1 MKFSYFLI
9 ILNKAALITEGG
21 GFRTI
26 FTAGV
31 LDAFIV
37 NQYNPFT
44 HYLGVS
50 GGALTLSSYLV
61 GLYRKNYEVTIETAS
76 NDKFLSLRRYINGGN
91 YMDLNVLFNIAQYKN
106 PFIPEEAIKLLNG
119 KLFVI
124 VCTNVNDGSP
134 TYFHPTA
141 DNWLDCLKASSSLP
155 LLTRNP
161 IIIDDEPFLDGGFSD
176 PLPVDKAIE
185 LGAESI
191 LIIRTRPESYNS
203 KGDFDRIIGS
213 FIYRDD
219 PIYKQITV
227 GSYSIYREKVKR
239 IKELINE
246 GISIHQISP
255 NVPLKTERTN
265 FSNGTLNHDY
275 RLGLEMGLDFLYRK
289 NR

>member
-1 MKFSYFLI
+1 M
-9 ILNKAALITEGG
+9 NKTALITEGG

-37 NQYNPFT
+37 NNYNPFT

-61 GLYRKNYEVTIETAS
+61 GFYRKNYEVTIETAS

-91 YMDLNVLFNIAQYKN
+91 YMDLDVLFNIAQN
-106 PFIPEEAIKLLNG
+106 ETPFIPEEAIRLLNG
-119 KLFVI
+119 KFFVI
-124 VCTNVNDGSP
+124 VCTNVNDGAP
-134 TYFHPTA
+134 TYFYPTE
-141 DNWLDCLKASSSLP
+141 DNWMDCLKASSSLP
-155 LLTRNP
+155 ILTREP

-185 LGAESI
+185 LGAKSI
-191 LIIRTRPESYNS
+191 LIIRTRPESHNS

-219 PIYKQITV
+219 PVYKQITV
-227 GSYSIYREKVKR
+227 GSYSIYREKVRR
-239 IKELINE
+239 IEDLIKN
-246 GISIHQISP
+246 GVSIHQIAPHS
-255 NVPLKTERTN
+255 PLKTERTKY
-265 FSNGTLNHDY
+265 SNRTLNHDY
-275 RLGLEMGLDFLYRK
+275 RLGLECGLNYLYGIK
-289 NR
+289 EIKSIVT